1 MKKFLILLA
10 VAGLAWG
17 GYWLWTNDRQKV
29 EEFVGKENIDKVEQ
43 RIADLKTGMASSDAA
58 EAIIPTD
65 TATIWK
71 ATGPA
76 VYLYSGNPLGK
87 LGAGTIAGIAENQL
101 TPYYEQM
108 ELEGTTLCFSDEQ
121 IFLLHIKGTDVRGS
135 LKKNSDSSYTM
146 SLNPTGF
153 TLPKEYTSQR
163 AYIQQTENTL
173 TLTVDVKK
181 LAALVKEVANQADN
195 ATFALAVRLLQSYDN
210 VCIGFH
216 FEKVSAPSK

>member
-121 IFLLHIKGTDVRGS
+121 NFLLHIKGTDVRGS
-135 LKKNSDSSYTM
+135 LKKNSDSSYKRIHLATRIH
-146 SLNPTGF
+146 PTNRKHFDIDCRREKIGGVG
-153 TLPKEYTSQR
+153 ERSC
-163 AYIQQTENTL
+163 
-173 TLTVDVKK
+173 
-181 LAALVKEVANQADN
+181 
-195 ATFALAVRLLQSYDN
+195 QS
-210 VCIGFH
+210 
-216 FEKVSAPSK
+216 SR